1 MASSAPS
8 AAPDGGVTH
17 RRVLRLAVPIILAN
31 IGQPLLGAVDT
42 AVMGHLPSPAYIGGV
57 AVGALIFSFLYWAF
71 GFLRMA
77 TTGFVAQARGAG
89 DHQEIRDVALRTALL
104 AAALGLAIVALQ
116 APAQWF
122 AFWAVEA
129 TPRVEGLAGA
139 YFDIRVWGA
148 PAALLVYVCIGWL
161 IGMERTGTVLALTVY
176 MNGLNIAL
184 DLLFV
189 PVFGWGIEGV
199 ALATLIAEVST
210 AAIGLAVVARLHRP
224 LRGRWRLRRLFAD
237 RSRTAG
243 LLRANA
249 DIFLRTLCL
258 IFGFAWFTAQGAKLG
273 ETVLAA
279 NAVLFHFFLLIG
291 HGLDGFAFAAEALVG
306 GAIGGRN
313 RVQYRAAARL
323 TTLWAGIVAACFAL
337 AYLAAGGLVI
347 DTLTDIGRCARRPGS
362 TCPGPSRSRSPA
374 CGASSSTASSSARPG
389 PGKCATAWRW
399 RSPSTLPPAMRCS
412 ASGATTGCG
421 CRSMSS
427 CSPGRPF
434 CCSGC
439 RASPRPSRR
448 AFRDGASAPPQRPPQ
463 DEAERVEPKY
473 LFILRR
479 G

>member
-1 MASSAPS
+1 MALSDDTPGSSPEA
-8 AAPDGGVTH
+8 VTH

-57 AVGALIFSFLYWAF
+57 AVGALVFSFLYWAF

-77 TTGFVAQARGAG
+77 TTGFIAQARGAG
-89 DHQEIRDVALRTALL
+89 DHQEIRDVALRAALL
-104 AAALGLAIVALQ
+104 AAVLGLAIVALQ

-129 TPRVEGLAGA
+129 TPRVEALAGA
-139 YFDIRVWGA
+139 YFDIRIWGA
-148 PAALLVYVCIGWL
+148 PATLLVYVGIGWL
-161 IGMERTGTVLALTVY
+161 IGMERTGAVLALTLY

-210 AAIGLAVVARLHRP
+210 AVIGIAVIAWLHRP
-224 LRGRWRLRRLFAD
+224 LGGRWRRRGLLSD
-237 RSRTAG
+237 RSKTAG
-243 LLRANA
+243 LLRANT

-258 IFGFAWFTAQGAKLG
+258 IFAFAWFTAQGAKLG

-306 GAIGGRN
+306 GAIGR
-313 RVQYRAAARL
+313 RDRARYGEAIRL
-323 TTLWAGIVAACFAL
+323 TTIWAGIVAAGFAL

-347 DTLTDIGRCARRPGS
+347 DTLTDIEKVRDLARVY
-362 TCPGPSRSRSPA
+362 
-374 CGASSSTASSSARPG
+374 
-389 PGKCATAWRW
+389 
-399 RSPSTLPPAMRCS
+399 LPWAIAIPLAGVWS
-412 ASGATTGCG
+412 FQLDGIYIGATRTREMRNGMALALAVYLAAG
-421 CRSMSS
+421 YALLDLWGNDGLWLSLYV
-427 CSPGRPF
+427 F
-434 CCSGC
+434 LIA
-439 RASPRPSRR
+439 RAAVLFLWLPRI
-448 AFRDGASAPPQRPPQ
+448 AASFGKSA
-463 DEAERVEPKY
+463 
-473 LFILRR
+473 LS
-479 G
+479 

>member
-1 MASSAPS
+1 MALSDDTPGSS
-8 AAPDGGVTH
+8 PDAVTH

-57 AVGALIFSFLYWAF
+57 AVGALVFSFLYWAF

-77 TTGFVAQARGAG
+77 TTGFIAQARGAG
-89 DHQEIRDVALRTALL
+89 DHQEIRDVALRAALL
-104 AAALGLAIVALQ
+104 AAVLGLAIVALQ

-129 TPRVEGLAGA
+129 TPRVEALAGA
-139 YFDIRVWGA
+139 YFDIRIWGA
-148 PAALLVYVCIGWL
+148 PATLLVYVGIGWL
-161 IGMERTGTVLALTVY
+161 IGMERTGAVLALTLY

-210 AAIGLAVVARLHRP
+210 AVIGIAVIAWLHRP
-224 LRGRWRLRRLFAD
+224 LGGRWRRRGLLSD
-237 RSRTAG
+237 RSKTAG
-243 LLRANA
+243 LLRANT

-258 IFGFAWFTAQGAKLG
+258 IFAFAWFTAQGAKLG

-306 GAIGGRN
+306 GAIGR
-313 RVQYRAAARL
+313 RDRARYGEAIRL
-323 TTLWAGIVAACFAL
+323 TTIWAGIVAAGFAL

-347 DTLTDIGRCARRPGS
+347 DTLTDIEKVRDLARVY
-362 TCPGPSRSRSPA
+362 
-374 CGASSSTASSSARPG
+374 
-389 PGKCATAWRW
+389 
-399 RSPSTLPPAMRCS
+399 LPWAIAIPLAGVWS
-412 ASGATTGCG
+412 FQLDGIYIGATRTREMRNGMALALAVYLAAG
-421 CRSMSS
+421 YALLDLWGNDGLWLSLYV
-427 CSPGRPF
+427 F
-434 CCSGC
+434 LIA
-439 RASPRPSRR
+439 RAAVLFLWLPRIAASFGKR
-448 AFRDGASAPPQRPPQ
+448 ALS
-463 DEAERVEPKY
+463 
-473 LFILRR
+473 
-479 G
+479 

>member
-1 MASSAPS
+1 MALSDDTPGSSPEA
-8 AAPDGGVTH
+8 VTH

-77 TTGFVAQARGAG
+77 TTGFIAQARGAG
-89 DHQEIRDVALRTALL
+89 DHQEIRDVALRAALL
-104 AAALGLAIVALQ
+104 AAVLGLAIVALQ
-116 APAQWF
+116 TPAQWF

-129 TPRVEGLAGA
+129 TPRVEALAGA
-139 YFDIRVWGA
+139 YFDIRIWGA
-148 PAALLVYVCIGWL
+148 PATLLVYVGIGWL
-161 IGMERTGTVLALTVY
+161 IGMERTGAVLALTLY

-210 AAIGLAVVARLHRP
+210 AVIGIAVIAWLHRP
-224 LRGRWRLRRLFAD
+224 LGGRWRRRGLLSD
-237 RSRTAG
+237 RSKTAG
-243 LLRANA
+243 LLRANT

-258 IFGFAWFTAQGAKLG
+258 IFAFAWFTAQGAKLG

-306 GAIGGRN
+306 GAIGR
-313 RVQYRAAARL
+313 RDRARYGEAIRL
-323 TTLWAGIVAACFAL
+323 TTIWAGIVAAGFAL

-347 DTLTDIGRCARRPGS
+347 DTLTDIEKVRDLARVY
-362 TCPGPSRSRSPA
+362 
-374 CGASSSTASSSARPG
+374 
-389 PGKCATAWRW
+389 
-399 RSPSTLPPAMRCS
+399 LPWAIAIPLAGVWS
-412 ASGATTGCG
+412 FQLDGIYIGATRTREMRNGMALALAVYLAAG
-421 CRSMSS
+421 YALLDLWGNDGLWLSLYV
-427 CSPGRPF
+427 F
-434 CCSGC
+434 LIA
-439 RASPRPSRR
+439 RAAVLFLWLPRIAASFGKR
-448 AFRDGASAPPQRPPQ
+448 ALS
-463 DEAERVEPKY
+463 
-473 LFILRR
+473 
-479 G
+479 

>member
-129 TPRVEGLAGA
+129 TPRVEGLAAA

-210 AAIGLAVVARLHRP
+210 AAIGLAVIARLHRP
-224 LRGRWRLRRLFAD
+224 LGGRWRLRRLFAD

-313 RVQYRAAARL
+313 RAQYRAAARL
-323 TTLWAGIVAACFAL
+323 TTLWAGIVAAGFAL

-347 DTLTDIGRCARRPGS
+347 DTLTDIAAVRETARVY
-362 TCPGPSRSRSPA
+362 
-374 CGASSSTASSSARPG
+374 
-389 PGKCATAWRW
+389 
-399 RSPSTLPPAMRCS
+399 LPWAIAIPLAGVWS
-412 ASGATTGCG
+412 FQLDGIFIGATRTREMRNGMALALAVYLAAG
-421 CRSMSS
+421 HALLDLWGNDGLWLSLYVFLLARAVFLLLWLPRIAASF
-427 CSPGRPF
+427 GR
-434 CCSGC
+434 GGN
-439 RASPRPSRR
+439 PS
-448 AFRDGASAPPQRPPQ
+448 
-463 DEAERVEPKY
+463 
-473 LFILRR
+473 
-479 G
+479 

>member
-1 MASSAPS
+1 MAPSVPS
-8 AAPDGGVTH
+8 AADAADVVTH

-57 AVGALIFSFLYWAF
+57 AIGALIFSFLYWAF

-104 AAALGLAIVALQ
+104 AAMLGLAIVALQ
-116 APAQWF
+116 TPAQWF

-129 TPRVEGLAGA
+129 TPRVEMLAGA
-139 YFDIRVWGA
+139 YFDIRIWSA

-161 IGMERTGTVLALTVY
+161 VGMERTGAVLALTLY

-210 AAIGLAVVARLHRP
+210 AVIGIAVIARLHRP
-224 LRGRWRLRRLFAD
+224 LGGRWRLRELLSDRGKTAD
-237 RSRTAG
+237 

-249 DIFLRTLCL
+249 DILVRTLCL
-258 IFGFAWFTAQGAKLG
+258 IFGFAWFTAQGARLG

-306 GAIGGRN
+306 GAIGSRS
-313 RVQYRAAARL
+313 RARYGAAIRL
-323 TTLWAGIVAACFAL
+323 TTLWAGIVAAGFVL
-337 AYLAAGGLVI
+337 AYLAAGGLIV
-347 DTLTDIGRCARRPGS
+347 DTLTDIEAVRDLARDY
-362 TCPGPSRSRSPA
+362 
-374 CGASSSTASSSARPG
+374 
-389 PGKCATAWRW
+389 
-399 RSPSTLPPAMRCS
+399 LPWAIAIPLAGVWS
-412 ASGATTGCG
+412 FQLDGIFIGATRTREMRNGMALALAVYLAAG
-421 CRSMSS
+421 HALLELWGNDGLWLSLYV
-427 CSPGRPF
+427 F
-434 CCSGC
+434 LIA
-439 RASPRPSRR
+439 RAAFLLLWLPRIAASFATRTNPS
-448 AFRDGASAPPQRPPQ
+448 
-463 DEAERVEPKY
+463 
-473 LFILRR
+473 
-479 G
+479 

>member
-1 MASSAPS
+1 M
-8 AAPDGGVTH
+8 
-17 RRVLRLAVPIILAN
+17 LRLAVPIILAN

-77 TTGFVAQARGAG
+77 TTGFIAQARGAG
-89 DHQEIRDVALRTALL
+89 DHQEIRDVALRAALL
-104 AAALGLAIVALQ
+104 AAVLGLAIVALQ

-129 TPRVEGLAGA
+129 TPRVEALAGA
-139 YFDIRVWGA
+139 YFDIRIWGA
-148 PAALLVYVCIGWL
+148 PATLLVYVGIGWL
-161 IGMERTGTVLALTVY
+161 IGMERTGAVLALTLY

-210 AAIGLAVVARLHRP
+210 AVIGIAVIAWLHRP
-224 LRGRWRLRRLFAD
+224 LGGRWRRRGLLSD
-237 RSRTAG
+237 RSKTAG
-243 LLRANA
+243 LLRANT

-258 IFGFAWFTAQGAKLG
+258 IFAFAWFTAQGAKLG

-306 GAIGGRN
+306 GAIGR
-313 RVQYRAAARL
+313 RDRARYGEAIRL
-323 TTLWAGIVAACFAL
+323 TTIWAGIVAAGFAL

-347 DTLTDIGRCARRPGS
+347 DTLTDIEKVRDLARVY
-362 TCPGPSRSRSPA
+362 
-374 CGASSSTASSSARPG
+374 
-389 PGKCATAWRW
+389 
-399 RSPSTLPPAMRCS
+399 LPWAIAIPLAGVWS
-412 ASGATTGCG
+412 FQLDGIYIGATRTREMRNGMALALAVYLAAG
-421 CRSMSS
+421 YALLDLWGNDGLWLSLYV
-427 CSPGRPF
+427 F
-434 CCSGC
+434 LIA
-439 RASPRPSRR
+439 RAAVLFLWLPRIAASFGKR
-448 AFRDGASAPPQRPPQ
+448 ALS
-463 DEAERVEPKY
+463 
-473 LFILRR
+473 
-479 G
+479 

>member
-1 MASSAPS
+1 MPFPVHEPVCVLAPHLPS
-8 AAPDGGVTH
+8 AAANPAEAVTH

-57 AVGALIFSFLYWAF
+57 AIGALIFSFLYWAF

-89 DHQEIRDVALRTALL
+89 DHQEIRDVALRTVLL
-104 AAALGLAIVALQ
+104 AAMLGLAIVALQ

-129 TPRVEGLAGA
+129 SPRVEGLAAA

-148 PAALLVYVCIGWL
+148 PAALTVYVCIGWL
-161 IGMERTGTVLALTVY
+161 IGMERTWTVLALTLY

-199 ALATLIAEVST
+199 ALATLIAEISA
-210 AAIGLAVVARLHRP
+210 AAIGVAVVARLHRP
-224 LRGRWRLRRLFAD
+224 LGGHWRLRGLFAD

-249 DIFLRTLCL
+249 EIFLRTLCL

-291 HGLDGFAFAAEALVG
+291 HGLDGFAFAAEALIG
-306 GAIGGRN
+306 GAVGSRN
-313 RVQYRAAARL
+313 RAHYGTAVRL
-323 TTLWAGIVAACFAL
+323 TTLWAGIVAAGFAL

-347 DTLTDIGRCARRPGS
+347 DALTDIEKVRETARTFLPWAIAIPLAGVWSFQLDGIFIGATRTREMRNGMALALAVYL
-362 TCPGPSRSRSPA
+362 A
-374 CGASSSTASSSARPG
+374 CGYALLDLWGNNGLWLSLYIFLIARAAFLLLWLPRIGAAIRRRDAS
-389 PGKCATAWRW
+389 
-399 RSPSTLPPAMRCS
+399 
-412 ASGATTGCG
+412 
-421 CRSMSS
+421 
-427 CSPGRPF
+427 
-434 CCSGC
+434 
-439 RASPRPSRR
+439 
-448 AFRDGASAPPQRPPQ
+448 
-463 DEAERVEPKY
+463 
-473 LFILRR
+473 
-479 G
+479 